1 VSSDAELFAPS
12 EERVASTA
20 AEFLLAC
27 GRTGSRRPR
36 TLTVRAFGLSVF
48 LSRAVADAY
57 VADPYPTIGKRL
69 PLGAPQA
76 GSERASPA
84 GAPALTAWSPRR
96 AMTCRTTRGEDHS
109 FGLAKDAA

>member
-1 VSSDAELFAPS
+1 MSSDAGFFAPS

-20 AEFLLAC
+20 AEFLLGSRA
-27 GRTGSRRPR
+27 RIGSRRPR
-36 TLTVRAFGLSVF
+36 TLAIRAFGLGVF

-76 GSERASPA
+76 GSELASAA
-84 GAPALTAWSPRR
+84 GAPALTA
-96 AMTCRTTRGEDHS
+96 
-109 FGLAKDAA
+109 